1 MNNKLENLQGSL
13 MELTGKI
20 QSNKYISAIS
30 YALMSSM
37 GVLIA
42 GTVLN
47 ILANFPVPAVTN
59 LLSNIGLLSFM
70 QEVVLVFQLTAP
82 ITCLVIAYK
91 IAEANGVDVIQVAVA
106 AFMNYMLVVPSTFAT
121 NDYGQL
127 EGNLAFGALNSEN
140 MMTAIIVGI
149 FTAVLFSWAVR
160 KNFVIKLPDTMPPF
174 VQVALSSIPA
184 AMITVVPFIVLRYLF
199 ALTPFVSLPGFIYG
213 IIAAPLMSVGNSLGG
228 HLLFLFLNNLVWFFG
243 IHNAPVSAI
252 AMLVTMPALTEN
264 ITAVMSGQP
273 APNLLSLMSWMFIM
287 QLFGGSCSTIGL
299 AIDTV
304 LFAKSDRYKAQGK
317 VQFVPSLFNVMEP
330 IAFGMPLILNPIFL
344 VPMTLGPTILYLI
357 FYAGLKLGLYGTP
370 IALVNAFLPGFIQ
383 SFFMG
388 GGVGLGIL
396 SIVLVLVSCVIWLPF
411 LLAADKN
418 ELKLEQEAKS
428 AE

>member
-1 MNNKLENLQGSL
+1 MNNKLEKLQGSL

-30 YALMSSM
+30 FALMSSM

-47 ILANFPVPAVTN
+47 ILANFPLTAVTN
-59 LLSNIGLLSFM
+59 FLDSIGLLSFM

-91 IAEANGVDVIQVAVA
+91 IAEANKVDVIQVAVA
-106 AFMNYMLVVPSTFAT
+106 AFMNYMLVVPATFAT
-121 NDYGQL
+121 DDYGQFS
-127 EGNLAFGALNSEN
+127 GNIAFSALNSEN

-149 FTAVLFSWAVR
+149 FTAVLFTWAVR
-160 KNFVIKLPDTMPPF
+160 KNIVIKLPDSMTAF

-184 AMITVVPFIVLRYLF
+184 AMITVVPFIVIRYLF
-199 ALTPFVSLPGFIYG
+199 AQTPFVSLPGFIYG

-273 APNLLSLMSWMFIM
+273 APNELSLMTFLFIM

-317 VQFVPSLFNVMEP
+317 VQLVPSLFNVMEP

-344 VPMTLGPTILYLI
+344 VPMVVGPTILYLI
-357 FYAGLKLGLYGTP
+357 FYIGLKLGLYTTP

-383 SFFMG
+383 SFLMG

-396 SIVLVLVSCVIWLPF
+396 SIVLVLISCLIWLPF

-418 ELKLEQEAKS
+418 ELKIEKEMK

>member
-1 MNNKLENLQGSL
+1 MNNKLENLQDSL

-59 LLSNIGLLSFM
+59 FLSNIGLLSFM

-91 IAEANGVDVIQVAVA
+91 IAQANGVDVIQVAVA
-106 AFMNYMLVVPSTFAT
+106 AFMNYMLVVPSTFAM

-127 EGNLAFGALNSEN
+127 AGNLAFGALNAEN
-140 MMTAIIVGI
+140 MMTAIIIGI

-252 AMLVTMPALTEN
+252 AMMVTMPALTEN

-273 APNLLSLMSWMFIM
+273 APNALSLMTFMFIM

-299 AIDTV
+299 AIDTA

-317 VQFVPSLFNVMEP
+317 VQLVPSLFNVMEP
-330 IAFGMPLILNPIFL
+330 IAFGMPLILNPIFFI
-344 VPMTLGPTILYLI
+344 PMVVGPTILYLI

-383 SFFMG
+383 SFLMG

-396 SIVLVLVSCVIWLPF
+396 SIVLVFVSCLIWLPF
-411 LLAADKN
+411 LLVADRN
-418 ELKLEQEAKS
+418 EQKLEQKIKA
-428 AE
+428 